1 MIIRQEYLDRIQP
14 FIGKP
19 VIKAVT
25 GLRRVG
31 KSVFIRQIINQLK
44 QNGIAEKNIVYVDIE
59 SLEFDFIR
67 TYQDLNRYVLEQTA
81 QFEVKILF
89 FFLKGVC
96 YNKRVKSSG
105 CKARRVLWDGKGK

>member
-67 TYQDLNRYVLEQTA
+67 TYQDLNRYLQDKTA
-81 QFEVKILF
+81 GVAGKIYVF
-89 FFLKGVC
+89 IDEIQDISEWED
-96 YNKRVKSSG
+96 RKS
-105 CKARRVLWDGKGK
+105 VV

>member
-31 KSVFIRQIINQLK
+31 N
-44 QNGIAEKNIVYVDIE
+44 A
-59 SLEFDFIR
+59 
-67 TYQDLNRYVLEQTA
+67 
-81 QFEVKILF
+81 
-89 FFLKGVC
+89 
-96 YNKRVKSSG
+96 
-105 CKARRVLWDGKGK
+105 